1 METVGPTDGDRVDFP
16 ALLTRYLIRG
26 EATGG
31 RFALLEHEIPPRRLA
46 APMHVHERE
55 DEYSFVL
62 EGRVGVQIGDETGE
76 AGPGELV
83 VKPRGVPHACWN
95 PGDER
100 ARLLELIS
108 PAGFE
113 RYFEEMAPQLSRD
126 GPPDFEALAEIQAK
140 YRLSMDRDSV
150 GPLVE
155 RHGLRG

>member
-1 METVGPTDGDRVDFP
+1 
-16 ALLTRYLIRG
+16 
-26 EATGG
+26 
-31 RFALLEHEIPPRRLA
+31 
-46 APMHVHERE
+46 MHVHERE

-62 EGRVGVQIGDETGE
+62 QGRVGVRIGDEDGE

-83 VKPRGVPHACWN
+83 VKPRGVPHAFWN

-113 RYFEEMAPQLSRD
+113 RYFEEMAPQLTRD

-150 GPLVE
+150 APLVE